1 MTNQQLFDDI
11 KILVMTTIGQTE
23 ERLGQRIDK
32 LEHRM
37 GSLEKKVGSL
47 EQTIDDGFLGIGES
61 INELSRIID
70 ADKAETD
77 KRLDEHDRQ
86 IKQLQA
92 QAA

>member
-23 ERLGQRIDK
+23 ERLGQRMDK

-37 GSLEKKVGSL
+37 VSL
-47 EQTIDDGFLGIGES
+47 EQKVNEGFVGVGDAID
-61 INELSRIID
+61 ELNKIID
-70 ADKAETD
+70 TNKVETD
-77 KRLDEHDRQ
+77 KRLDEHDQQ

-92 QAA
+92 QTA

>member
-23 ERLGQRIDK
+23 ERLGQRMDK

-37 GSLEKKVGSL
+37 VSL
-47 EQTIDDGFLGIGES
+47 EQKVNEGFVGVGDAID
-61 INELSRIID
+61 ELSKIID
-70 ADKAETD
+70 TNKVETD

-86 IKQLQA
+86 IKQLQVQIA
-92 QAA
+92 